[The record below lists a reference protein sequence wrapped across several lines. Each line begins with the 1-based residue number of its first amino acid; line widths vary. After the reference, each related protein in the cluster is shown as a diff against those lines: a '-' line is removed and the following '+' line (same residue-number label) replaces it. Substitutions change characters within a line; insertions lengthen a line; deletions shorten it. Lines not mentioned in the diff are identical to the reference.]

1 MDLFLGNLLWY
12 SLLFI
17 VLVAVSVAGVFV
29 GKKLRERKVLKENQQ
44 PEALK
49 KHE

>member
-12 SLLFI
+12 CLLFL

-29 GKKLRERKVLKENQQ
+29 GKKLRERKDLKKRKELKEN
-44 PEALK
+44 
-49 KHE
+49 